1 MCAGEY
7 AAVFDRLFSGVS
19 FIAVLSNVIL
29 VPCMVYTALLAVLT
43 IVCAPCVL
51 VANLLLC
58 VGSYATSAILL
69 VLKLFS
75 KFPSAYVST
84 DGLSA
89 GLAFSAA
96 VFLVVIAYKWPR
108 PGTHD
113 VY

>member
-1 MCAGEY
+1 
-7 AAVFDRLFSGVS
+7 
-19 FIAVLSNVIL
+19 
-29 VPCMVYTALLAVLT
+29 MVYTALLAVLT

-84 DGLSA
+84 DGHSA
-89 GLAFSAA
+89 GAALSAA